1 MTCPIWGDPSEPSW
15 EELSEMQ
22 VEALSA
28 QLVVTAQAT
37 PTPLWAVDWGPTQ
50 PLEDETQ
57 QHFLTSQEKDHWQ
70 ASTDDETW
78 PRHQSTSSTTQPQQ
92 QLPTLEA
99 KDVVVG
105 EDNTKAEEEF
115 EEGGQSQTMSG
126 KKKQYTQSLEI
137 VFFVP

>member
-1 MTCPIWGDPSEPSW
+1 
-15 EELSEMQ
+15 MQ

-28 QLVVTAQAT
+28 QLAVTAQAT

-57 QHFLTSQEKDHWQ
+57 QHFLPSQETDRWQ

-78 PRHQSTSSTTQPQQ
+78 PRRQSTSASTQAQQ

-105 EDNTKAEEEF
+105 EDNTEAEEEF
-115 EEGGQSQTMSG
+115 EEGGQARTTDRE
-126 KKKQYTQSLEI
+126 KKKKSSTHSPWKLCFSSLEKEREL
-137 VFFVP
+137 